1 MINYIMISD
10 FEKTNIRISAIAGL
24 EYTLNDLNLMLD
36 QETNELNV
44 IELEKLINDKILQ
57 IDAVRS
63 IV

>member
-10 FEKTNIRISAIAGL
+10 FEKSNIRISAIAGL
-24 EYTLNDLNLMLD
+24 EYALEGLNVRLD
-36 QETNELNV
+36 EETNGLNV
-44 IELEKLINDKILQ
+44 IELNKLINDKILQ

>member
-1 MINYIMISD
+1 MISN
-10 FEKTNIRISAIAGL
+10 FEKTNIRVSAIAGL
-24 EYTLNDLNLMLD
+24 EYALEGLNSRLDEETNDLSI
-36 QETNELNV
+36 

>member
-10 FEKTNIRISAIAGL
+10 FEKINIRTSAIAGL

-36 QETNELNV
+36 QETNDLNV